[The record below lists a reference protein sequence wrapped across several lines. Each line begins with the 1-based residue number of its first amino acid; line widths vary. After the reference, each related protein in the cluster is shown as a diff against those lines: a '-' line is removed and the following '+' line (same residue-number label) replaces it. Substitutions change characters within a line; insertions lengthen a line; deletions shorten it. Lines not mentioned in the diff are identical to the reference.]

1 MVAKWELS
9 DFFLSGLRKLMEG
22 ILTHL
27 NRKM

>member
-1 MVAKWELS
+1 MVTGWELS
-9 DFFLSGLRKLMEG
+9 DFFLSGLRKLMEV